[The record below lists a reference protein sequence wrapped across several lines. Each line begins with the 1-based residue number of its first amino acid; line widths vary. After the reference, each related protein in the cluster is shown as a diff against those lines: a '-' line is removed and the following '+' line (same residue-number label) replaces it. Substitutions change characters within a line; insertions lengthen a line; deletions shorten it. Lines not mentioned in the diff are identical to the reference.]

1 MLIYQFQKETSERSE
16 MHNWVLSELSASKL
30 YYYAGFEG
38 CNENLDNTCTAI
50 LDRASIEVSGNLDD
64 LPSIESV
71 RNVVSELEGV
81 SLSGKINFCNRLGI
95 PFTYILYNYDN
106 EFVLRYEFS
115 LKGTVFRERY
125 NSFQAFSEWIQ
136 SIKQWTS
143 GKKYREIADLPEF
156 DKALRRSGCPWPTN
170 IDCVAFSINH
180 TPLAIIEFQNAKT
193 TGVLWHNNNSFFL
206 PYWDS
211 YSKSYKRGRDE
222 QRWRSQDIL
231 RLQSELPHLTIVWS
245 QKEDSA
251 IVKLLDTVA
260 FPDYGANNVE
270 KVYMKSLNDYRI
282 SIEKNP
288 RERKNDLY
296 HSIRSRF
303 RTYHLNFNDGHMG
316 TIVNEPPLSFE
327 EKTFPFLYGKRYPA
341 SQKGQFRLFF
351 EGILSSF
358 ITT

>member
-1 MLIYQFQKETSERSE
+1 MVISQFRKETSERSE
-16 MHNWVLSELSASKL
+16 MQNWVLSELSASKL

-50 LDRASIEVSGNLDD
+50 LDRASIEVSGNLDE

-71 RNVVSELEGV
+71 RKVVSMLEGV
-81 SLSGKINFCNRLGI
+81 SLNGKIIFCNRLGI

-115 LKGTVFRERY
+115 LEGTVFRERY
-125 NSFQAFSEWIQ
+125 NSFKAFSEWIQ

-180 TPLAIIEFQNAKT
+180 APLALIEFQNAKA
-193 TGVLWHNNNSFFL
+193 TGVSMHNNNSFFL

-231 RLQSELPHLTIVWS
+231 RRQSGLPHLTIVWS
-245 QKEDSA
+245 QEETTV

-260 FPDYGANNVE
+260 FPDYDSNEIE
-270 KVYMKSLNDYRI
+270 KAYLKSLNDYRVA
-282 SIEKNP
+282 IENNP
-288 RERKNDLY
+288 KERKNSIY
-296 HSIRSRF
+296 NFIRSHF
-303 RTYHLNFNDGHMG
+303 RSYHLNFNGGRMG
-316 TIVNEPPLSFE
+316 TVINEPPLSFE
-327 EKTFPFLYGKRYPA
+327 EKSFPFIYGKRYPA
-341 SQKGQFRLFF
+341 TQKGDFRLFF
-351 EGILSSF
+351 EGILSSL